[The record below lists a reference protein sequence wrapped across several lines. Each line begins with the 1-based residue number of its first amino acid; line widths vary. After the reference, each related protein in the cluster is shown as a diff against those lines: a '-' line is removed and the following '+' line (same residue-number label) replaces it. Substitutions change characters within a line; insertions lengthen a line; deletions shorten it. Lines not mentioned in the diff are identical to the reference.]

1 MNTVSLIN
9 AMNTLRCSHR
19 QVNGLLL
26 AKKKINK
33 QLTMSR
39 QYTALC
45 ERDKVQLRAMG
56 ISQRVC
62 DRVGDQRF
70 YNYNDL
76 QLLEESL
83 NIAAELL
90 WSIKLFNGGAWIN
103 TRFNRLVPALVFHIT
118 SSGKYKLSLFS
129 LNINRGDNRVMM
141 GRYY

>member
-9 AMNTLRCSHR
+9 AMHTLRCSHR

-56 ISQRVC
+56 IGQRVC

-70 YNYNDL
+70 YHYSDL

-83 NIAAELL
+83 NIATELP
-90 WSIKLFNGGAWIN
+90 WSITLFNGGAWIN
-103 TRFNRLVPALVFHIT
+103 TKFNRLVPALVFHIT

-129 LNINRGDNRVMM
+129 LNINRGDNRVIMD
-141 GRYY
+141 RYC

>member
-70 YNYNDL
+70 YHYNDL

-83 NIAAELL
+83 NIATELP
-90 WSIKLFNGGAWIN
+90 WSITLFNGGAWIN
-103 TRFNRLVPALVFHIT
+103 TRFNRLVPALVFYIT

-129 LNINRGDNRVMM
+129 LNINRGDKRVIMD
-141 GRYY
+141 RYY